1 MANSSSLTTE
11 ATAIHFHHD
20 TEFAHSIGSLQ
31 RMFNH
36 MAMLDARESFLIGL
50 IIDNYLP
57 LAGEKPGLGYSTL
70 AFTRS
75 PNVTFLAHKS
85 SPFL

>member
-1 MANSSSLTTE
+1 MANGSSLTTQ
-11 ATAIHFHHD
+11 ATAIHFHRD
-20 TEFAHSIGSLQ
+20 TKFAHSIGSLQ

-36 MAMLDARESFLIGL
+36 TAMFDASESFLIGS
-50 IIDNYLP
+50 IIDNYLSLP
-57 LAGEKPGLGYSTL
+57 SEKPGLGYRTFAL
-70 AFTRS
+70 TGS